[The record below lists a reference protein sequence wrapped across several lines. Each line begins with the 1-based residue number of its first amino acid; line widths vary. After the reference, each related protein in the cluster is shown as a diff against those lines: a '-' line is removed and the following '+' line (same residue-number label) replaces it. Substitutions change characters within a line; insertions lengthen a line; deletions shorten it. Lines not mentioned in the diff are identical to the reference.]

1 MDRATGKKPKEFKH
15 YKGQTFEESIF
26 DDSVMM
32 ELMEANVADIYTTD
46 IVAAVLMCST
56 KSNYSWD
63 IEIKKFDGNI
73 FMDKRQDDPEN
84 YILNHTTCNET
95 SLEHQ
100 PYDDGNMNGIKSLWK
115 EAQQINDTWL
125 NLAQD
130 PDVTKQ
136 EAFDGE
142 NPFIEEENQVATR
155 MGYVYK
161 VWKLQEEDKE
171 KGLKEKKIC
180 IRCSIHTHNGTINGE
195 R

>member
-1 MDRATGKKPKEFKH
+1 VLLETVRECGEVHAYNTGMDRSTGKKPKEFKH
-15 YKGQTFEESIF
+15 YTGQTFEESIF

-32 ELMEANVADIYTTD
+32 ELMEENVANIYTTD
-46 IVAAVLMCST
+46 IIAAVLMCST

-73 FMDKRQDDPEN
+73 FIDKRQDDPEN

-100 PYDDGNMNGIKSLWK
+100 PYDDGNINGIKSLWK
-115 EAQQINDTWL
+115 EAQKINDTWL

-136 EAFDGE
+136 E
-142 NPFIEEENQVATR
+142 
-155 MGYVYK
+155 
-161 VWKLQEEDKE
+161 
-171 KGLKEKKIC
+171 
-180 IRCSIHTHNGTINGE
+180 
-195 R
+195 